1 MRRWIWAALF
11 CALAWPGLGA
21 DWSHWRGPEQNGSS
35 RDTGLPS
42 EWSPSGLNLL
52 WKQPFGGRSTPVVC
66 QGRVYIIN
74 GAEPGNIREQERVM
88 CFDADSGKLLWEYR
102 FNIFH
107 TDIVTNR
114 VGWANL
120 AADEETGYV
129 YAQGI
134 QGLLFCFSP
143 DGKVVWSRSLTE
155 EFGRISGYGG
165 RVTTPI
171 VDEDRVILHF
181 LNASWGDQARGG
193 HRFVAFDKRTGQ
205 VLWWSE
211 PGGQPL
217 DTLYSVPVVAVI
229 HGERLVICGGAD
241 GALHALQSR
250 TGKPVWSF
258 PFSKRGIN
266 PSPVVAGSRVYITH
280 GDENLDTNEM
290 GGVYCVDAAQ
300 VHDGTPKLVWRRLGI
315 LAGLASPAFH
325 DNRLYVADNSAKLH
339 CLDALTGET
348 IWEHKYGTMARGSPV
363 WADGKIYIMEVA
375 GKFHILQPSERS
387 CKTIHSFSNA
397 LGPHGEI
404 IENNGS
410 PAVWKGRLYFTTG
423 DALYCLGTKDSRQGK
438 VPPPLADTPIS
449 PKDDPAWL
457 QIVPADVVLQPGGQ
471 VKFTTRVYNARGQF
485 LREVQPDEW
494 SLPAPQAPPVTPE
507 GKPAPQPPPLRGTLQ
522 AGIFQADVKIPAQQG
537 YVQARFGK
545 LTARARVRV
554 APRIPFVQDFEA
566 LPEGAV
572 PGGWV
577 NVTGKFLVASDPT
590 NPQNKVLKKLANN
603 PNPLLARA
611 IAFITGPQ
619 VRDYTIE
626 ADLMATERR
635 RNLPD
640 MGVINSRYSLTLDGN
655 KQRLLLRTW
664 EARRPEDAP
673 PDAIPGRINQ
683 KVDFVW
689 KPNVWY
695 RFKLRV
701 EVVNGKGILRG
712 KVWPRDESEPTEWTI
727 TAEDPIPNTEGAAGL
742 YAYATGITASS
753 PGAEAFFDNVRI
765 YPNR

>member
-1 MRRWIWAALF
+1 MRSWLIPGLL
-11 CALAWPGLGA
+11 CALTWTGLA
-21 DWSHWRGPEQNGSS
+21 SDWLHWRGPEQNGTS
-35 RDTGLPS
+35 RDTGLPA
-42 EWSPSGLNLL
+42 EWSASGLNVI
-52 WKQPFGGRSTPVVC
+52 WKQPYGGRSTPVIC

-88 CFDADSGKLLWEYR
+88 CFDADTGKLLWEYR

-120 AADEETGYV
+120 AADAETGYV
-129 YAQGI
+129 YAHGI

-155 EFGRISGYGG
+155 EYGRISGYGG
-165 RVTTPI
+165 RVTTPL
-171 VDEDRVILHF
+171 VDEDRLIMHF
-181 LNASWGDQARGG
+181 LNASWGNQARGG
-193 HRFVAFDKRTGQ
+193 HRFVAFDKRTGE

-211 PGGQPL
+211 PGDQPV

-229 HGERLVICGGAD
+229 NGERLIICGGAD

-250 TGKPVWSF
+250 TGKPVWSYAI
-258 PFSKRGIN
+258 SKRGIN

-290 GGVYCVDAAQ
+290 GGVYCLDAAQ
-300 VHDGTPKLVWRRLGI
+300 VQERQPKLLWRRLGI
-315 LAGLASPAFH
+315 LAGLASPALC
-325 DNRLYVADNSAKLH
+325 DNRIYVADNSAKLF
-339 CLDALTGET
+339 CLDAWTGET

-375 GKFHILQPSERS
+375 GKFHILQPSERG
-387 CKTIHSFSNA
+387 CKTIHSFANP
-397 LGPHGEI
+397 LGPQGEI

-423 DALYCLGTKDSRQGK
+423 DSLYCLGTKESRAGK
-438 VPPPLADTPIS
+438 TPPSPAEPLPDA
-449 PKDDPAWL
+449 KDEPAWL
-457 QIVPADVVLQPGGQ
+457 QLIPADVVLEPGQQ
-471 VKFTTRVYNARGQF
+471 VKFRARIYNARGQ
-485 LREVQPDEW
+485 LLGEVSPDQW
-494 SLPAPQAPPVTPE
+494 SLPAPDAPAKTSE
-507 GKPAPQPPPLRGTLQ
+507 GKPAPQPPPLRGTIA
-522 AGIFQADVKIPAQQG
+522 AGVFTADPKIPAQHG
-537 YVQARFGK
+537 YVEARWRQ

-554 APRIPFVQDFEA
+554 APLIPLSQTFDA

-577 NVTGKFLVASDPT
+577 NVAGKFQVTADPT

-611 IAFITGPQ
+611 LAYITGPQ

-626 ADLMATERR
+626 ADLMANERR

-640 MGVINSRYSLTLDGN
+640 MGVINSRYSLTFDGN

-673 PDAIPGRINQ
+673 MDAIPGRINA
-683 KVDFVW
+683 KVDYSW
-689 KPNVWY
+689 KPGIWY

-701 EVVNGKGILRG
+701 QVVEGKGVLQG
-712 KVWPRDESEPTEWTI
+712 KVWPRQEPEPADWTI
-727 TAEDPIPNTEGAAGL
+727 TAEDPVPNTEGAAGL
-742 YAYATGITASS
+742 YAYATGITANS
-753 PGAEAFFDNVRI
+753 PGAEAFFDNVRV